1 MRIGFVVLTYNRS
14 DALLALLRAL
24 VPQLSTEDLL
34 VVADDGSRP
43 EQVQALRA
51 GFPAC
56 AAPAW
61 HVWHPDTGFTAS
73 KARNLGARIA
83 HDGGA
88 DYIVFL
94 DGDCIPGRGFVQAH
108 RALARPGAFVNGSR
122 VLFSPALT
130 ERVLAGEVDALAL
143 SAGDWLRLR
152 VSGQVNKLGHLLGWP
167 RLPGRTQARFS
178 WKGIRS
184 CNFGLWWSDLAA
196 VNGFDETFA
205 GWGHEDADLVLRLHN
220 QGLVRR
226 NGHLATEVFHLWHRE
241 HARDRESANRLRVE
255 NRRHEGTRLAAV
267 GLSNPDLLVQAQV
280 TSLRAEANRCV

>member
-24 VPQLSTEDLL
+24 APQLATSDVL
-34 VVADDGSRP
+34 VGADDGARP
-43 EQVQALRA
+43 EEGAALEA
-51 GFPAC
+51 GFPPC

-73 KARNLGARIA
+73 QARNLGAQVA
-83 HDGGA
+83 HEAGA
-88 DYIVFL
+88 EYIVFL
-94 DGDCIPGRGFVQAH
+94 DGDCVPGPGFVSAH

-122 VLFSPALT
+122 VLLSPDLT
-130 ERVLAGEVDALAL
+130 RRVLDREVDPMALQP
-143 SAGDWLRLR
+143 GDWLRLR
-152 VSGQVNKLGHLLGWP
+152 LSGHVNKLAHLLQWP
-167 RLPGRTQARFS
+167 ALPGRTQAAFS

-196 VNGFDETFA
+196 VDGFDETFA

-241 HARDRESANRLRVE
+241 HARDNESANRLRVE
-255 NRRHEGTRLAAV
+255 TRKQEGTRRAAV
-267 GLSNPDLLVQAQV
+267 GLSRPDLMAHARV
-280 TSLRAEANRCV
+280 TALRPQGDKRP